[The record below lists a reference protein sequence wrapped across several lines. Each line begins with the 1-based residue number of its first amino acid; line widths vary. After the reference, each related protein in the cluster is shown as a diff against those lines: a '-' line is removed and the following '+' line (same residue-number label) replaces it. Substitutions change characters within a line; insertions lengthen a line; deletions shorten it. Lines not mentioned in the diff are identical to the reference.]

1 MKVFLLIVGLFFALG
16 LTAQTGHICQI
27 DTSMTQPGLYPS
39 PDSLPC
45 FVRNCFCNNVVV
57 QFVNFD
63 STTISGIRVRVDYI
77 IIDSILNLPCGI
89 NWATSNEYA
98 TTLNRFDNQEKGCIL
113 FYGLTSD
120 DVGQYRLKIK
130 VKAKVSLLPNEV
142 PYEAEALGFRVDV
155 RLKNSPT
162 ETCPDIDTT
171 NNAILKTASCKSR
184 NYYPLV
190 FDIPPPLCD
199 QFYCDTV
206 GINEIASINSFSF
219 YPNPT
224 SNNATVS
231 FTADKAAS
239 YTTRIV
245 NIYGQEVSRWQL
257 QVQQGTNTHPIDI
270 SALAA
275 GVYFFT
281 ITDGKNVTSQRFVI
295 E

>member
-1 MKVFLLIVGLFFALG
+1 MKQLYLLLFALVLG
-16 LTAQTGHICQI
+16 TNTNLTAQCII
-27 DTSMTQPGLYPS
+27 DPQYTSPGLYPS

-45 FVRNCFCNNVVV
+45 FLGNGFYNDITV

-63 STTISGIRVRVDYI
+63 STTVSGIRVRVDYL

-89 NWATSNEYA
+89 RWTTSNYDAA
-98 TTLNRFDNQEKGCIL
+98 TKHRFENQEKGCIR
-113 FYGLTSD
+113 FWGVTSD
-120 DVGQYRLKIK
+120 IAGQYKLKIK

-142 PYEAEALGFRVDV
+142 PYDAESLGFRVDV
-155 RLKNSPT
+155 RIKEDVNAV
-162 ETCPDIDTT
+162 CPDIDTT
-171 NNAILKTASCKSR
+171 ANAVLLNACNT
-184 NYYPLV
+184 
-190 FDIPPPLCD
+190 
-199 QFYCDTV
+199 
-206 GINEIASINSFSF
+206 GITTINSIALFRL
-219 YPNPT
+219 YPNPVKT
-224 SNNATVS
+224 STTVS

-257 QVQQGTNTHPIDI
+257 QVQQGANTNPIDV
-270 SALAA
+270 SALPA